1 MVKKSRSSKRRTK
14 QVKDYEYIIDAYVG
28 SGVAD
33 SLSMQELV
41 NYLQRKSRVRI
52 HDANEEYPEIPFKFC
67 GDVEEESLVPPDTLT
82 NSEILLTVQVEPF
95 GIGAFLMLQCKSNF
109 DYHIEMVCSNKIKKS
124 LPAGFSFAESADIL
138 IKLLMDFVDTR
149 QDAELTLESLAE
161 VEEVYLKKGFN
172 YYDLKF
178 DVEEL
183 IFEDE
188 DLKMHYGRRY
198 SNKINPFGEIIKS
211 LKARRGGEDDQD
223 VKISLDEIE
232 GIAKV
237 EREIRRLRTAR
248 RRSSKQY

>member
-14 QVKDYEYIIDAYVG
+14 QVKDYDYNIDVYIG
-28 SGVAD
+28 PGVAD
-33 SLSMQELV
+33 SLSMQKLV
-41 NYLQRKSRVRI
+41 DYLQRKRRVRI
-52 HDANEEYPEIPFKFC
+52 HDADEYPEIPYQFC
-67 GDVEEESLVPPDTLT
+67 GDVEEETLVPPDTLT
-82 NSEILLTVQVEPF
+82 YSEILLTVQVEPF
-95 GIGAFLMLQCKSNF
+95 GIGAFLLLQCKSNF

-124 LPAGFSFAESADIL
+124 LPVGFSFAESADIL

-149 QDAELTLESLAE
+149 VDAELTLESLPE

-178 DVEEL
+178 DVEKL

-188 DLKMHYGRRY
+188 DLKMHYGKRY

-237 EREIRRLRTAR
+237 EREIRRLRTAC
-248 RRSSKQY
+248 RRSK